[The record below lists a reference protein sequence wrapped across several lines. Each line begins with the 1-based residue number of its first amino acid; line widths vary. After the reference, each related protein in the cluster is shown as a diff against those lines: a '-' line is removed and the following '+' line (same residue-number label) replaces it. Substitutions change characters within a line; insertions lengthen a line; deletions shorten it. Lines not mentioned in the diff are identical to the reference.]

1 MSKLYFLSFCIGL
14 AFLHTIPTLSAQR
27 PSGEN
32 SLAKEMF
39 TFTDKVCQGSRCF
52 SIKLFGENLQ
62 KALNGVSMSHTYAIV
77 YNDKVQNW
85 GQTGQARRTQD
96 GMVYNLNALTTKMN
110 VASCAKTMTAIAL
123 LRLLESKNVSLD
135 ASIKDYLPQWWSFGK
150 NIELITFRNIL
161 TQKSGFQCNAENYWG
176 IKKIVETGIEA
187 SHHAAVNTCNNNLA
201 CLEASG
207 FCTSMK
213 TTTCPTP
220 NCKDGGTYRN
230 LNFCIMRLLVPALA
244 GKFNYKEKLINPNP
258 NLMASLGQKQDAA
271 SQAAFMATMQELVWN
286 PLGVSAGCDNP
297 DDVMYYD
304 YTNPNLKGFD
314 TGKECQNAGGGT
326 ISISVAGLARV
337 MHAARFTNKLLSEKQ
352 GSFMFNSLNP
362 LGCYASNEDG
372 GKDWGGHFHH
382 NGGFKIPREKDAVVS
397 ASCWYTFHNGITV
410 AVSSN
415 CFKEP
420 EKPELMTINKLIEQ
434 AFDNSWL

>member
-1 MSKLYFLSFCIGL
+1 M
-14 AFLHTIPTLSAQR
+14 AFLHSIPTLSAQR
-27 PSGEN
+27 PSEKN

-39 TFTDKVCQGSRCF
+39 TFTDKVCQGSICF

-62 KALNGVSMSHTYAIV
+62 KALNEVSLSHAYAIV

-85 GQTGQARRTQD
+85 GQFGQARRTQD
-96 GMVYNLNALTTKMN
+96 GMVFNINALSTKMN

-135 ASIKDYLPQWWSFGK
+135 ASIKDYLPQWWTFGK

-161 TQKSGFQCNAENYWG
+161 TQKSGFQCNEENYWG
-176 IKKIVETGIEA
+176 IKKVVEAGIEA
-187 SHHAAVNTCNNNLA
+187 SHHAAVNTCNDNKA
-201 CLEASG
+201 CLESSG

-213 TTTCPTP
+213 TNTCPTP
-220 NCKDGGTYRN
+220 SCQNGTYRN

-244 GKFNYKEKLINPNP
+244 GKFNYKEKLNNPYLKVN
-258 NLMASLGQKQDAA
+258 LGQTQDAS
-271 SQAAFMATMQELVWN
+271 SQAAFIATMQEFVWN

-297 DDVMYYD
+297 DEVMYYD
-304 YTNPNLKGFD
+304 YTKPNLKGFD

-337 MHAARFTNKLLSEKQ
+337 MHAARFTNKLLSAKQ

-362 LGCYASNEDG
+362 LGCYANNIDG
-372 GKDWGGHFHH
+372 GKNWGGHFHH
-382 NGGFKIPREKDAVVS
+382 NGGFEIPRKEDIVNS

-415 CFKEP
+415 CWK
-420 EKPELMTINKLIEQ
+420 KSSNINVLIEQ
-434 AFDNSWL
+434 AFDKSWL

>member
-1 MSKLYFLSFCIGL
+1 MSKFYFLSFCIGL
-14 AFLHTIPTLSAQR
+14 AFLHAIPTLSAQR

-52 SIKLFGENLQ
+52 SIKLFGENLL
-62 KALNGVSMSHTYAIV
+62 KELNGVSMSHAYAIV
-77 YNDKVQNW
+77 YDDKVQNW

-176 IKKIVETGIEA
+176 IKNIVETGIEA
-187 SHHAAVNTCNNNLA
+187 SHHAAVNTCNNKA

-207 FCTSMK
+207 FCNSKK

-220 NCKDGGTYRN
+220 NCDDGTYRN

-244 GKFNYKEKLINPNP
+244 GKFNYKEKLISPT
-258 NLMASLGQKQDAA
+258 LKAFLEQKQDAA

-304 YTNPNLKGFD
+304 YNKPNLNGFD

-337 MHAARFTNKLLSEKQ
+337 MHAARFTNKLLSAKQ
-352 GSFMFNSLNP
+352 GSFMFNNMNP
-362 LGCYASNEDG
+362 LGCYASNEDN

-382 NGGFKIPREKDAVVS
+382 NGGFRIPREKDDVVS

-415 CFKEP
+415 CFKLPKEP
-420 EKPELMTINKLIEQ
+420 EFMNINRIIEK